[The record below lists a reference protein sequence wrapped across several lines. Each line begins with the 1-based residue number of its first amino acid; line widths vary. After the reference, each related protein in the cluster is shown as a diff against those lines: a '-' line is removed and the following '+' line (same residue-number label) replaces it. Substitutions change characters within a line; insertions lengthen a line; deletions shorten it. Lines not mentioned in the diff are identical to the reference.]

1 MTQLIVLTSD
11 DLKTLERGG
20 VLEWKGNK
28 DVRLICGESAKEG
41 VERYQKL
48 TESEGLNEEEN

>member
-1 MTQLIVLTSD
+1 MTELIVLSSD

-20 VLEWKGNK
+20 VLEWNGNK
-28 DVRLICGESAKEG
+28 DIRLIFGESIEEG

-48 TESEGLNEEEN
+48 AESEGVNENS